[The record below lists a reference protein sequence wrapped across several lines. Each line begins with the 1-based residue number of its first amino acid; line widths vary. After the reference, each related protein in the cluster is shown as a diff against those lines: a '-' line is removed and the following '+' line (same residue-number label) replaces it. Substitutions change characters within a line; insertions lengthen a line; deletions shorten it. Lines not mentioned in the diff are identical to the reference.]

1 MPDAISTIRRFN
13 RTVTRRIGALEESYL
28 SRGRPLG
35 QARLI
40 FEIGPEG
47 ADLGALRLRLGLD
60 SGYLSRLLRSLEA
73 DDLVTLRSGEADGR
87 AKIVSLT
94 PAGRAEWDAYD
105 SLSDELAGSLLSGL
119 TAEES
124 ARFVAACAEVDR
136 LMRRGAIKLDVEAP
150 ETPDARRCIASY
162 FAELNERFDGGFD
175 PGKGRPHDEATLRP
189 PTGWLVIARID
200 GQPAGCGAVTRLGD
214 EVVEIK
220 RMWTAPDARGQG
232 VARRIVARLEEIAT
246 SIGARTIRLDT
257 NRTLSEA
264 QAFYRSAGYRE
275 IERYND
281 NPYAHLWFEKRL
293 DRLQSA

>member
-1 MPDAISTIRRFN
+1 MSEPIQTIRRFN

-40 FEIGPEG
+40 FEVGPGG

-73 DDLVTLRSGEADGR
+73 DGLVSLRSGEADGR
-87 AKIVSLT
+87 AKVVSLT
-94 PAGRAEWDAYD
+94 PAGQAEWAAYD
-105 SLSDELAGSLLSGL
+105 RLSDELANSLISGL
-119 TAEES
+119 SQEES
-124 ARFVAACAEVDR
+124 ERLVAAMAEVDR
-136 LMRRGAIKLDVEAP
+136 LMRRSAIQLDVEAP
-150 ETPDARRCIASY
+150 ETPDSRRCIASY

-189 PTGWLVIARID
+189 PAGWLVIARID
-200 GQPAGCGAVTRLGD
+200 GQPVGCGAVTRLGED
-214 EVVEIK
+214 VVEIK

-232 VARRIVARLEEIAT
+232 VARRILVRLEEIAT
-246 SIGARTIRLDT
+246 SIGARIVRLDT
-257 NRTLSEA
+257 NSTLSEA

-275 IERYND
+275 IARYND

-293 DRLQSA
+293 DASSQ